1 MRQLEKVIIDTDVCI
16 NLARYEK
23 VNALRYVLENIA
35 QNVFVHEYVL
45 QEELLSSACSLEIR
59 RMVEQSK
66 IKSLSPDKDL
76 SASQKANYHAAC
88 DLLADAMGCV
98 LSEKRCEHKG
108 EVLSIAIA
116 KTLGIHIFLSNERVL
131 QKEIDDCINT
141 GLDDIRVFRM
151 RDIILWIKEN
161 QECGLSRKDAKYIW
175 LLSFDKSRID
185 HKKTEFDI
193 LWPA

>member
-1 MRQLEKVIIDTDVCI
+1 MSQLEKVIIDADVCI
-16 NLARYEK
+16 NLSRYEK
-23 VNALRYVLENIA
+23 VNALRCVLENIA
-35 QNVFVHEYVL
+35 KNVYVHEYVL
-45 QEELLSSACSLEIR
+45 QEELLSSACSSEIK

-76 SASQKANYHAAC
+76 SDSQKANYHAAC

-98 LSEKRCEHKG
+98 LSEKRCEHIG
-108 EVLSIAIA
+108 EVLSVAIA
-116 KTLGIHIFLSNERVL
+116 KTLGIHIFLSNEWAL
-131 QKEIDDCINT
+131 QKEIDDCMNT

-161 QECGLSRKDAKYIW
+161 QECGLSRKDAKRIW
-175 LLSFDKSRID
+175 LLSFNKSKID

-193 LWPA
+193 LWPV